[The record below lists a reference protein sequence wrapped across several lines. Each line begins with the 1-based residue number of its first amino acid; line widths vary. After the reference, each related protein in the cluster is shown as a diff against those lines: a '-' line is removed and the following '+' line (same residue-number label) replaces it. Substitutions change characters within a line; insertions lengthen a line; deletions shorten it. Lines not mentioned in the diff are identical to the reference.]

1 MQHNKRPLFF
11 LVAASA
17 FLVSSIAA
25 LNGGTALTAS
35 SWDTFVNWENSML
48 TSSYVQAA
56 ALLVLVWGIWN
67 ASHGKGFG
75 FLSMTVGIIAIA
87 ILGPNVITAL
97 ATATRPAMAVQHTQ
111 PAQQAVALRHHH

>member
-1 MQHNKRPLFF
+1 MQYNKRPLLFLMAASVF
-11 LVAASA
+11 LVGS
-17 FLVSSIAA
+17 VAA
-25 LNGGTALTAS
+25 LNGGAALTAS
-35 SWDTFVNWENSML
+35 SWDTFVNWENGML

-87 ILGPNVITAL
+87 ILGPAIISAL
-97 ATATRPAMAVQHTQ
+97 ATATRPAITVQH
-111 PAQQAVALRHHH
+111 AQQVIALRLHH